1 MRLPVFFAVGLVAAT
16 SAAAGEWTDRE
27 ICRAATKVYFFLPEL
42 PQDAPDQGEHMG
54 FVSAKNNYYT
64 CRADGGVADFRWINK
79 SGEQM
84 TSRVTKYS
92 VAGSSMTVESDL
104 QTETFERE

>member
-1 MRLPVFFAVGLVAAT
+1 MRLPVIIAIGLIAASPAV
-16 SAAAGEWTDRE
+16 AGEWADRE
-27 ICRAATKVYFFLPEL
+27 ICRAATKVYFCLPEL

-64 CRADGGVADFRWINK
+64 CRADGGVADFRWTNK

-84 TSRVTKYS
+84 TSRVTSYS
-92 VAGSSMTVESDL
+92 IVGPSLTVKSDL
-104 QTETFERE
+104 QTETFGR